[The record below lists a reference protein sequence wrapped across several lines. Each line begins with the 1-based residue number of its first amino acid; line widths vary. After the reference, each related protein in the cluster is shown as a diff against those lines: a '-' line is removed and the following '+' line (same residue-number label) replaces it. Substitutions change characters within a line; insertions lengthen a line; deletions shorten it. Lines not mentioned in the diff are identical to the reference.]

1 MKKANLQRI
10 IRLEDGSNQITINY
24 KLTVIALNNLF
35 ESRKTGG
42 FFSFGEPEENI
53 K

>member
-1 MKKANLQRI
+1 MEVIKSL
-10 IRLEDGSNQITINY
+10 NY
-24 KLTVIALNNLF
+24 KLNVIALNNLF

-42 FFSFGEPEENI
+42 FFSFGEPEKNI